1 MRFITFRF
9 ERLRDEQSVLYAQCG
24 NGLSLQCLGPSAGEV
39 RTGAAQE
46 TAYSVATQQAA
57 TEFGDSSKAF
67 NDLMTSMAPIAAAG
81 PGQMGWSAAQS
92 NAVNSQTI
100 NQTAAQYKNASA
112 AVQNQIGAEG
122 GGNIALPTGANIATE
137 EGLAEAGAQ
146 QESAALSA
154 NTIANAEQGNAN
166 WKFAEGGIQSAPGVF
181 GTANSATTAGTSAG
195 AASSQTQN
203 NITNAQNS
211 WEQLAVA
218 AISGASSIASAGL
231 SSAASGASS
240 ALADAGSVAGPLG
253 QVASIPWNNSPTGS
267 TGGGSAPSG
276 SSGLTG
282 SLPNG

>member
-218 AISGASSIASAGL
+218 AISGASKMGAAALTGGASLAMPAIGGAL
-231 SSAASGASS
+231 FSAAGGGAGAGSSSGAPVDSS
-240 ALADAGSVAGPLG
+240 PLPDTI
-253 QVASIPWNNSPTGS
+253 S
-267 TGGGSAPSG
+267 
-276 SSGLTG
+276 
-282 SLPNG
+282 